1 MLLKGNLYHTM
12 VMARGV
18 SSYRYRFRPESIF
31 VTSNEFQMFG

>member
-1 MLLKGNLYHTM
+1 MLLKENLYHTM

-18 SSYRYRFRPESIF
+18 SSYRFRPESIF